1 MIKQAI
7 LHYLMLAN
15 LMFYGLA
22 HSERGMIDND
32 KELSYL
38 QNVGHGINRVL
49 WHGYRVCPVTQI
61 HVPRNMCTQKCN
73 LIMT

>member
-7 LHYLMLAN
+7 LQYLMSAN

-49 WHGYRVCPVTQI
+49 WHGYRDVQ
-61 HVPRNMCTQKCN
+61 
-73 LIMT
+73 